1 MQLEIIHTK
10 EQAIGLLK
18 CSEKAQKNWI
28 IKKLQGIYDTVE
40 TTGRGKNIIFICKI
54 DDDRLNTPEGAYN
67 AFKNM
72 LIDDYGFSSNFDYD
86 AVLKLIDF
94 HIYNDKPISNEN
106 ISNDLEISD
115 RSIYNY
121 RNKLKSNILKDTKDC
136 KKIIMGRNIKTS
148 LDEDITN
155 YYNDVIIPA
164 FNRELRKIHN
174 NYFDRLNT
182 EVAIFTNSKNNS
194 YELVIRESHNFDF
207 IKKNLEDNGNKY
219 IATYPVMHTNGN
231 KIFINKHLK
240 NKIWELI
247 IKEFGYMFKYD
258 LRIYEIHE
266 DLKNDKELLK
276 FIKLAI
282 KHRNKKEIDNIFK
295 VGFGVA
301 S

>member
-1 MQLEIIHTK
+1 MQLEIIYTK
-10 EQAIGLLK
+10 EQAIELLK

-40 TTGRGKNIIFICKI
+40 TVGRGKNIIFICKV
-54 DDDRLNTPEGAYN
+54 DNDTLSTPEGAYN

-136 KKIIMGRNIKTS
+136 KKIVMGRNIETC
-148 LDEDITN
+148 LDEDITT
-155 YYNDVIIPA
+155 YYNTIIIPA
-164 FNRELRKIHN
+164 YNRELKQIHN
-174 NYFDRLNT
+174 NYFDKINT
-182 EVAIFTNSKNNS
+182 EVAIFTNSKKNTYS
-194 YELVIRESHNFDF
+194 LIMREEHNFEC
-207 IKKNLEDNGNKY
+207 IKDAMNKAGNKY
-219 IATYPVMHTNGN
+219 IATYPVIHTNGD

-240 NKIWELI
+240 NKIWELVM
-247 IKEFGYMFKYD
+247 KECGYMFKYD

-266 DLKNDKELLK
+266 DLKNDKELLE

-282 KHRNKKEIDNIFK
+282 KYRNKKEIDSIFK
-295 VGFGVA
+295 VGFGIA

>member
-1 MQLEIIHTK
+1 MQLEVIYTK
-10 EQAIGLLK
+10 EQAIELLK

-40 TTGRGKNIIFICKI
+40 TIGRGKNIIFICKI
-54 DDDRLNTPEGAYN
+54 EDNRLNTPEGAYN
-67 AFKNM
+67 AFRNM

-94 HIYNDKPISNEN
+94 HIYNDRPISNTS
-106 ISNDLEISD
+106 ISNDLEISN

-121 RNKLKSNILKDTKDC
+121 RNKLKSNILKDKKDC
-136 KKIIMGRNIKTS
+136 KKIVMGRNIETC
-148 LDEDITN
+148 LDEDITT
-155 YYNDVIIPA
+155 YYNTVIIPA
-164 FNRELRKIHN
+164 YNRQLMQIHKV
-174 NYFDRLNT
+174 YFDKINT
-182 EVAIFTNSKNNS
+182 EVSIFTNSKNNS
-194 YELVIRESHNFDF
+194 YELVTREEHNFEF
-207 IKKNLEDNGNKY
+207 IRDAMKKAGNTY
-219 IATYPVMHTNGN
+219 IATYPVIHTKGD

-266 DLKNDKELLK
+266 DLKNDKELLD

-282 KHRNKKEIDNIFK
+282 KHRNKKEIDSIFK

>member
-1 MQLEIIHTK
+1 MQLETIYTR
-10 EQAIGLLK
+10 EQVIKLLK

-28 IKKLQGIYDTVE
+28 IKKLKKIYDTVE
-40 TTGRGKNIIFICKI
+40 TVGRGKNIIFICKI
-54 DDDRLNTPEGAYN
+54 DNNSLNTPEGAYS

-72 LIDDYGFSSNFDYD
+72 LIEDYGFNSTFDYD

-106 ISNDLEISD
+106 IAINLDISD

-164 FNRELRKIHN
+164 FNRELRKIHKT
-174 NYFDRLNT
+174 YFDKINT

-194 YELVIRESHNFDF
+194 YELVTREEHNFEF
-207 IKKNLEDNGNKY
+207 IKDAMKEAGNTY
-219 IATYPVMHTNGN
+219 IATYPVIHTKGD

-266 DLKNDKELLK
+266 DLKNDKELLE